1 MTKEIKEL
9 LVDEL
14 KALTLKFDFINDTSE
29 DIWYPINASWFMG
42 FSKVT
47 TPTYTYMVF
56 RLLNRQTNYVVR
68 NLFIRREFDTTQN
81 IHIYNIL
88 CDILF
93 KGEVRESSTL
103 DNFDDLP
110 YNDLEEFLDYHL
122 TETQQRVLH
131 HALGRL

>member
-1 MTKEIKEL
+1 MTNEIKEL
-9 LVDEL
+9 LADDL
-14 KALTLKFDFINDTSE
+14 KALILKFDFVNDTRE
-29 DIWYPINASWFMG
+29 DVWYPINSYWSVG

-47 TPTYTYMVF
+47 TTTYTYMVF

-81 IHIYNIL
+81 IHIYNLL

-93 KGEVRESSTL
+93 KGGVQDSSTL

-122 TETQQRVLH
+122 TDTQQWVLH
-131 HALGRL
+131 HALKRL